1 VRQPASVVTG
11 LGPNTGEPL
20 GRHMHVDALTFTS
33 STATRRRFLE
43 YSAHSNMKEVCL
55 EVGEKSAAVV
65 FEAAIGIAKIPEI
78 QANAILWNMGENC
91 TANSRIIVHASLYEA
106 LVSELAKQTAQWVLG
121 DPLNPDTQNR
131 PLVSAENVKKVA
143 GFLKIR
149 KSEGARHVRGGE
161 KGQDLMFQPMVFTDV
176 NRDMKIFQKA
186 IFGPVVA
193 ITKAHSDDE
202 AMALALALALAATLY
217 TRDIVKTDKYACKLK
232 TGIVA
237 VNAYFEGEISTPF
250 GGLKASGFGGRDN
263 SIHAHQQSTNTAS
276 PKS

>member
-1 VRQPASVVTG
+1 MGPDGHGLIVRQPASVVTG
-11 LGPNTGEPL
+11 LGPNTGELL
-20 GRHMHVDALTFTS
+20 GRHMHVDALTFTG

-55 EVGEKSAAVV
+55 EVGEKSAVVV
-65 FEAAIGIAKIPEI
+65 FEAATGIAKIPEI

-131 PLVSAENVKKVA
+131 PLVSAENVKKAA

-149 KSEGARHVRGGE
+149 KSEGARLVRGGE
-161 KGQDLMFQPMVFTDV
+161 KGQDLMFQPMVFADV

-202 AMALALALALAATLY
+202 AMALATGHWPLAN
-217 TRDIVKTDKYACKLK
+217 D
-232 TGIVA
+232 
-237 VNAYFEGEISTPF
+237 
-250 GGLKASGFGGRDN
+250 
-263 SIHAHQQSTNTAS
+263 TA
-276 PKS
+276 